1 MNQVILTGRLTKNV
15 EVRHIPTTGTLVASF
30 TLAVQRDY
38 LKKDGTREVDFI
50 PVEVMGKVAEFCVN
64 YLSKGRLV
72 AVQGSLRVDRY
83 QDKTTQEFK
92 IFTKVAARSIQA
104 LDKNPN
110 NTDSADNTSNTKNTK
125 KTSNKKSKKSKK
137 EQELD
142 KKLQEL
148 ADSDIPF

>member
-1 MNQVILTGRLTKNV
+1 MNNIILTGRLTKDV
-15 EVRHIPTTGTLVASF
+15 EMRYIPVTGTPVATF
-30 TLAVQRDY
+30 TLAVDRDFV
-38 LKKDGTREVDFI
+38 KKDGTRDTDFI

-104 LDKNPN
+104 LDKKPN
-110 NTDSADNTSNTKNTK
+110 NTDSADNTK

-142 KKLQEL
+142 KKLLEL

>member
-30 TLAVQRDY
+30 NLAVQRDY
-38 LKKDGTREVDFI
+38 IKKDGTRDVDFI

-104 LDKNPN
+104 LDKKPN
-110 NTDSADNTSNTKNTK
+110 NTDSADNTK

-142 KKLQEL
+142 KKLLEL

>member
-1 MNQVILTGRLTKNV
+1 MNNIILTGRLTKDV
-15 EVRHIPTTGTLVASF
+15 EMRYIPVTGTPVATF

-38 LKKDGTREVDFI
+38 VKKDGTREVDFI
-50 PVEVMGKVAEFCVN
+50 PVEVIGKVAEFCKN

-72 AVQGSLRVDRY
+72 AVQGSIRVDRY
-83 QDKTTQEFK
+83 QDKNTQEFK
-92 IFTKVAARSIQA
+92 IFTKVSARTVQA
-104 LDKNPN
+104 LDKKPDTN
-110 NTDSADNTSNTKNTK
+110 NTYNNKSA
-125 KTSNKKSKKSKK
+125 K

>member
-38 LKKDGTREVDFI
+38 IKKDGTRDVDFI

-83 QDKTTQEFK
+83 QDKNTQEFRV
-92 IFTKVAARSIQA
+92 FTKVSARSVQA
-104 LDKNPN
+104 LDKKPN
-110 NTDSADNTSNTKNTK
+110 NTDNTSNT
-125 KTSNKKSKKSKK
+125 SNNKSAK

>member
-38 LKKDGTREVDFI
+38 IKKDGTRDVDFI

-92 IFTKVAARSIQA
+92 VFTKVTGRSVQA
-104 LDKNPN
+104 LDKKPN
-110 NTDSADNTSNTKNTK
+110 SNNSTSNTSN
-125 KTSNKKSKKSKK
+125 SKSAK

-142 KKLQEL
+142 KKLLEI
-148 ADSDIPF
+148 ADNDIPF

>member
-30 TLAVQRDY
+30 NLAVQRDY
-38 LKKDGTREVDFI
+38 IKKDGTRDVDFI

-83 QDKTTQEFK
+83 QDKSTQEFK
-92 IFTKVAARSIQA
+92 IFTKVSVP
-104 LDKNPN
+104 KNKWVL
-110 NTDSADNTSNTKNTK
+110 TA
-125 KTSNKKSKKSKK
+125 
-137 EQELD
+137 
-142 KKLQEL
+142 
-148 ADSDIPF
+148 

>member
-30 TLAVQRDY
+30 NLAVQRDY
-38 LKKDGTREVDFI
+38 IKKDGTRDVDFI

-92 IFTKVAARSIQA
+92 IFTKVSARSIQA
-104 LDKNPN
+104 LDKKPN
-110 NTDSADNTSNTKNTK
+110 NTDSADNTK
-125 KTSNKKSKKSKK
+125 KTSNKKSNKSKK

-142 KKLQEL
+142 KKLLEI

>member
-1 MNQVILTGRLTKNV
+1 MNNIILTGRLTKDV
-15 EVRHIPTTGTLVASF
+15 EMRYIPVTGTPVATF
-30 TLAVQRDY
+30 TLAVDRDFV
-38 LKKDGTREVDFI
+38 KKDGTRDTDFI

-64 YLSKGRLV
+64 YISKGSLV

-92 IFTKVAARSIQA
+92 IFTKVSARSIQA

-110 NTDSADNTSNTKNTK
+110 NTNSADNTK
-125 KTSNKKSKKSKK
+125 KTSNKKSNKSKK

-142 KKLQEL
+142 KKLLEI

>member
-38 LKKDGTREVDFI
+38 LKKDGIRDVDFI

-83 QDKTTQEFK
+83 QDKNTQEFRV
-92 IFTKVAARSIQA
+92 FTKVAGRSVQA
-104 LDKNPN
+104 LDKKPN
-110 NTDSADNTSNTKNTK
+110 NTDSTYDNTS
-125 KTSNKKSKKSKK
+125 SNKSAK

-142 KKLQEL
+142 KKLLEI

>member
-30 TLAVQRDY
+30 NLAVQRDY
-38 LKKDGTREVDFI
+38 IKKDGTRDVDFI

-92 IFTKVAARSIQA
+92 IFTKVSARSIQA

-110 NTDSADNTSNTKNTK
+110 NNDSTDDTK

>member
-30 TLAVQRDY
+30 NLAVQRDY
-38 LKKDGTREVDFI
+38 IKKDGTRDVDFI

-83 QDKTTQEFK
+83 QDKSTQEFK
-92 IFTKVAARSIQA
+92 IFTKVSARSVQA
-104 LDKNPN
+104 LDKKPSTN
-110 NTDSADNTSNTKNTK
+110 NTSNN
-125 KTSNKKSKKSKK
+125 NKSAK
-137 EQELD
+137 EKEID
-142 KKLQEL
+142 EKLLEI
-148 ADSDIPF
+148 ADNDIPF